1 MQQRAKERKT
11 GFDPAV
17 RWMLGGA
24 LMFWVAV
31 AVLVSKLL

>member
-1 MQQRAKERKT
+1 MKERDKVRKAPV
-11 GFDPAV
+11 DPSV

-31 AVLVSKLL
+31 AVLASKLF